1 MGVANY
7 VGYRTHITHGRG
19 TAADTSWKN
28 WTLTIT
34 TAAAATLLATGN
46 GQVLIELVASTGIAT
61 ADGIAW
67 LIAQG
72 ATR

>member
-1 MGVANY
+1 ME
-7 VGYRTHITHGRG
+7 
-19 TAADTSWKN
+19 TSWKN
-28 WTLTIT
+28 WTLTIA

-61 ADGIAW
+61 ADGLAW